1 MRIEIHMCTD
11 RTSVRTGG
19 RGRTDYSMECMI
31 RDKVVKRVHEVCFEE
46 HELNGACLE
55 GLLSAL
61 RNLKHGA
68 FSVKVC
74 TPSQYLVCQI
84 NAGNFYR
91 WYENGYQ
98 GSRGQPIRHAELWKS
113 ITDEIRRT
121 CWKNITAE
129 YESNSEAEKHMEV
142 C

>member
-1 MRIEIHMCTD
+1 
-11 RTSVRTGG
+11 
-19 RGRTDYSMECMI
+19 MECMI
-31 RDKVVKRVHEVCFEE
+31 RDQVMRRTHEVCFED

-55 GLLSAL
+55 GLLNAL
-61 RNLKHGA
+61 KQIKRGT
-68 FSVKVC
+68 FDVKVY
-74 TPSQYLVCQI
+74 TPSQYLVSQI
-84 NAGNFYR
+84 NTGNFYR
-91 WYENGYQ
+91 WYRNGYQ

-113 ITDEIRRT
+113 ITDEIHRT